1 MTQTNLP
8 VLYLRDSVLLP
19 YNDIRIEFSDE
30 LDKNILDIAESNYDN
45 YILLINLSDP
55 LEVEPDTGILPRI
68 GILGRIKSKLSLPN
82 GIMRVVLT
90 GIDRVEIVSVNNN
103 DNILNAFVI
112 PTKEYDYDEAE
123 AAALRRV
130 LYRKLDEYID
140 ISPYMSNTVIGRIT
154 EVKNISKLSDI
165 IVSELPLEYKDSFKY
180 IQIVNPMYRIKE
192 VISDLS
198 KETITVRLENE
209 IEDSLKVK
217 LEEEQKEYML
227 REKIKLI
234 KEELGEVDVKDADIL
249 KIRNKMNSLDLPDY
263 IIRRLNEEI
272 DRYSLTSSASPE
284 VTTIRTYIDWLLSL
298 PWNKLSKD
306 NTDIKKITEALDS
319 SHFGLES
326 VKRRIIEYIAVKKKT
341 NISSSPIICLVGPPG
356 VGKTS
361 LASSIAKALNKD
373 FVKVS
378 LGGINDEAE
387 ILGHRRT
394 YVGASPGK
402 IIQQMKKAKTSNP
415 VFLIDEVD
423 KLTKDYKGDPASAL
437 LEILDKEQNMK
448 FCDNYIE
455 EEFDLSNVMFI
466 LTANNIGGIPAPLL
480 DRLEII
486 ELSSYTIY
494 EKLNIAK
501 YHLIPDLLSEYRV
514 KNIKFTDNA
523 ILKIITYYTKEAGAR
538 DLYRQIDSI
547 IRKAI
552 INNDK
557 SSKVI
562 IDTGD
567 VEAYLGA
574 LKYNITINDINNK
587 TGIVNG
593 LAYTMYG
600 GNILKVTCTLY
611 PGNGKVTLTGALG
624 DVIKESIYIALSYIK
639 ANNTMFK
646 IDYKIFEEVDF
657 HFHIE
662 EGSTPKDGPSAGIT
676 IVTAILSLLK
686 NKIIPNN
693 VSMTGEI
700 TLRGKILPVGGLKEK
715 LIAATSNGIDTVYLP
730 LESSKEFSLLPSE
743 VRDNLNIIL
752 VEDYEDVYKSLF
764 KQLFL

>member
-30 LDKNILDIAESNYDN
+30 LNKNILDIAESSYDN

-306 NTDIKKITEALDS
+306 NTDIKKITEALDN

-764 KQLFL
+764 K

>member
-8 VLYLRDSVLLP
+8 ILYLRDVVLLP
-19 YNDIRIEFSDE
+19 FNDIRLEFSNDI
-30 LDKNILDIAESNYDN
+30 DKKILNIAESNYDG
-45 YILLINLSDP
+45 YVLLINLNDP
-55 LEVEPDTGILPRI
+55 LEEEPDYNTLPDI
-68 GILGRIKSKLSLPN
+68 GILGKIKSKIDLPN
-82 GIMRVVLT
+82 GITRVVMT
-90 GIDRVEIVSVNNN
+90 GIDRVEIVSINNNN
-103 DNILNAFVI
+103 DFLSAFVI
-112 PTKEYDYDEAE
+112 STKEYDYNEVEAS
-123 AAALRRV
+123 ALRRV

-165 IVSELPLEYKDSFKY
+165 IVSELPLEYNEVLKY
-180 IQIVNPMYRIKE
+180 VSITNPMNRIRE
-192 VISDLS
+192 ITLDLS
-198 KETITVRLENE
+198 KEIETVRLENE
-209 IEDSLKVK
+209 IEDNLKVK

-234 KEELGEVDVKDADIL
+234 KEELGEVDLKDADID
-249 KIRNKMNSLDLPDY
+249 KIRNKMNSLDLPES
-263 IIRRLNEEI
+263 IIKRLNEEI

-284 VTTIRTYIDWLLSL
+284 VTTIRSYIDWLLCL

-306 NTDIKKITEALDS
+306 NTDVKKITEVLNN

-326 VKRRIIEYIAVKKKT
+326 VKKRIIEYIAVKKKT
-341 NISSSPIICLVGPPG
+341 NTSNSPIICLVGPPG

-402 IIQQMKKAKTSNP
+402 IIQQMKKANTSNP

-437 LEILDKEQNMK
+437 LEILDKEQNDK

-501 YHLIPDLLSEYRV
+501 YHLIPDLLNEYKV
-514 KNIKFTDNA
+514 KNIKFTDSA
-523 ILKIITYYTKEAGAR
+523 IQKIITYYTKEAGAR

-557 SSKVI
+557 SSKIVI
-562 IDTGD
+562 DNGD

-574 LKYNITINDINNK
+574 TKYNITINDTNTK

-611 PGNGKVTLTGALG
+611 PGKGNVTLTGALG

-662 EGSTPKDGPSAGIT
+662 EGSIPKDGPSAGVT

-715 LIAATSNGIDTVYLP
+715 LIAATTNGIDTVYLP

-764 KQLFL
+764 K

>member
-8 VLYLRDSVLLP
+8 ILYLRDVVLLP
-19 YNDIRIEFSDE
+19 FNDIRLEFSNDI
-30 LDKNILDIAESNYDN
+30 DKKILNIAESNYDG
-45 YILLINLSDP
+45 YVLLINLNDP
-55 LEVEPDTGILPRI
+55 LEEEPDYNTLPDI
-68 GILGRIKSKLSLPN
+68 GILGKIKSKIDLPN
-82 GIMRVVLT
+82 GITRVVMT
-90 GIDRVEIVSVNNN
+90 GIDRVEIVSINNN
-103 DNILNAFVI
+103 DDFLSAFVI
-112 PTKEYDYDEAE
+112 STKEYDYNEVEAS
-123 AAALRRV
+123 ALRRV

-165 IVSELPLEYKDSFKY
+165 IVSELPLEYNEVLKY
-180 IQIVNPMYRIKE
+180 VSITNPMNRIRE
-192 VISDLS
+192 ITLDLS
-198 KETITVRLENE
+198 KEIETVRLENE
-209 IEDSLKVK
+209 IEDNLKVK

-234 KEELGEVDVKDADIL
+234 KEELGEVDLKDADID
-249 KIRNKMNSLDLPDY
+249 KIRNKMNSLDLPES
-263 IIRRLNEEI
+263 IIKRLNEEI

-284 VTTIRTYIDWLLSL
+284 VTTIRTYIDWLLCL

-306 NTDIKKITEALDS
+306 NTDVKKITEVLNN

-326 VKRRIIEYIAVKKKT
+326 VKKRIIEYIAVKKKT
-341 NISSSPIICLVGPPG
+341 NTSNSPIICLVGPPG

-402 IIQQMKKAKTSNP
+402 IIQQMKKANTSNP

-437 LEILDKEQNMK
+437 LEILDKEQNDK

-501 YHLIPDLLSEYRV
+501 YHLIPDLLNEYKV
-514 KNIKFTDNA
+514 KNIKFTDSA
-523 ILKIITYYTKEAGAR
+523 IQKIITYYTKEAGAR

-557 SSKVI
+557 NSKIVI
-562 IDTGD
+562 DNGD

-574 LKYNITINDINNK
+574 TKYNITINDTNTK

-611 PGNGKVTLTGALG
+611 PGKGNVTLTGALG

-662 EGSTPKDGPSAGIT
+662 EGSIPKDGPSAGVT

-715 LIAATSNGIDTVYLP
+715 LIAATTNGIDTVYLP

-764 KQLFL
+764 K

>member
-8 VLYLRDSVLLP
+8 ILYLRDVVLLP
-19 YNDIRIEFSDE
+19 FNDTRLEFSNDI
-30 LDKNILDIAESNYDN
+30 DKKILNIAESNYDG
-45 YILLINLSDP
+45 YVLLINLNDP
-55 LEVEPDTGILPRI
+55 LEEDPDYNTLPDI
-68 GILGRIKSKLSLPN
+68 GILGKIKSKIDLPN
-82 GIMRVVLT
+82 GITRVVMT
-90 GIDRVEIVSVNNN
+90 GIDRVEIVSVTNNS
-103 DNILNAFVI
+103 DILSAFVVS
-112 PTKEYDYDEAE
+112 TKEYDYNEVEAS
-123 AAALRRV
+123 ALRRV

-165 IVSELPLEYKDSFKY
+165 IVSELPLEYNEALKY
-180 IQIVNPMYRIKE
+180 VSITNPMNRIRE
-192 VISDLS
+192 ITLDLS
-198 KETITVRLENE
+198 KEIETVRLENE
-209 IEDSLKVK
+209 IEDNLKVK
-217 LEEEQKEYML
+217 LEEEQREYML

-234 KEELGEVDVKDADIL
+234 KEELGEVDLKDADID
-249 KIRNKMNSLDLPDY
+249 KIRNKMNSLDLPES
-263 IIRRLNEEI
+263 IIKRLNEEI

-284 VTTIRTYIDWLLSL
+284 VTTIRTYIDWLLCL

-306 NTDIKKITEALDS
+306 NTDVKKITEVLNN

-326 VKRRIIEYIAVKKKT
+326 VKKRIIEYIAVKKKT
-341 NISSSPIICLVGPPG
+341 NTSNSPIICLVGPPG

-402 IIQQMKKAKTSNP
+402 IIQQMKKANTSNP

-437 LEILDKEQNMK
+437 LEILDKEQNDK

-501 YHLIPDLLSEYRV
+501 YHLIPDLLNEYKV
-514 KNIKFTDNA
+514 KNIKFTDSA
-523 ILKIITYYTKEAGAR
+523 IQKIITYYTKEAGAR

-557 SSKVI
+557 SSKIVI
-562 IDTGD
+562 DNGD

-574 LKYNITINDINNK
+574 TKYNITINDTNTK

-611 PGNGKVTLTGALG
+611 PGKGNVTLTGALG

-662 EGSTPKDGPSAGIT
+662 EGSIPKDGPSAGVT

-715 LIAATSNGIDTVYLP
+715 LIAATTNGIDTVYLP

-764 KQLFL
+764 K

>member
-8 VLYLRDSVLLP
+8 ILYLRDVVLLP
-19 YNDIRIEFSDE
+19 FNDTRLEFSSDN
-30 LDKNILDIAESNYDN
+30 DKKILNIAESNYDG
-45 YILLINLSDP
+45 YVLLINLNDP
-55 LEVEPDTGILPRI
+55 LEEEPDYNTLPDI
-68 GILGRIKSKLSLPN
+68 GILGKIKSKIDLPN
-82 GIMRVVLT
+82 GITRVVMT
-90 GIDRVEIVSVNNN
+90 GIDRVEIVSINNNN
-103 DNILNAFVI
+103 DFLSAFVI
-112 PTKEYDYDEAE
+112 STKEYDYNEVEAS
-123 AAALRRV
+123 ALRRV

-165 IVSELPLEYKDSFKY
+165 IVSELPLEYNVVLKY
-180 IQIVNPMYRIKE
+180 VSITYPMNRIRE
-192 VISDLS
+192 ITLDLS
-198 KETITVRLENE
+198 KEIETVRLENE
-209 IEDSLKVK
+209 IEDNLKVK

-234 KEELGEVDVKDADIL
+234 KEELGEVDLKDADID
-249 KIRNKMNSLDLPDY
+249 KIRNKMNSLDLPES
-263 IIRRLNEEI
+263 IIKRLNEEI

-284 VTTIRTYIDWLLSL
+284 VTTIRTYIDWLLCL

-306 NTDIKKITEALDS
+306 NTDVKKITEVLNN

-326 VKRRIIEYIAVKKKT
+326 VKKRIIEYIAVKKKT
-341 NISSSPIICLVGPPG
+341 NTSNSPIICLVGPPG

-402 IIQQMKKAKTSNP
+402 IIQQMKKANTSNP

-437 LEILDKEQNMK
+437 LEILDKEQNDK

-501 YHLIPDLLSEYRV
+501 YHLIPDLLNEYKV
-514 KNIKFTDNA
+514 KNIKFTDSA
-523 ILKIITYYTKEAGAR
+523 IQKIITYYTKEAGAR

-557 SSKVI
+557 SSKIVI
-562 IDTGD
+562 DNGD

-574 LKYNITINDINNK
+574 TKYNITINDTNTK

-611 PGNGKVTLTGALG
+611 PGKGNVTLTGALG

-662 EGSTPKDGPSAGIT
+662 EGSIPKDGPSAGVT

-715 LIAATSNGIDTVYLP
+715 LIAATTNGIDTVYLP

-764 KQLFL
+764 K

>member
-8 VLYLRDSVLLP
+8 ILYLRDVVLLP
-19 YNDIRIEFSDE
+19 FNDTRLEFSSDN
-30 LDKNILDIAESNYDN
+30 DKKILNIAESNYDG
-45 YILLINLSDP
+45 YVLLINLNDP
-55 LEVEPDTGILPRI
+55 LEEEPDYNTLPDI
-68 GILGRIKSKLSLPN
+68 GILGKIKSKIDLPN
-82 GIMRVVLT
+82 GITRVVMT
-90 GIDRVEIVSVNNN
+90 GIDRVEIVSINNNN
-103 DNILNAFVI
+103 DFLSAFVI
-112 PTKEYDYDEAE
+112 STKEYDYNEVEAS
-123 AAALRRV
+123 ALRRV

-165 IVSELPLEYKDSFKY
+165 IVSELPLEYNEVLKY
-180 IQIVNPMYRIKE
+180 VSITNPMNRIRE
-192 VISDLS
+192 ITLDLS
-198 KETITVRLENE
+198 KEIETVRLENE
-209 IEDSLKVK
+209 IEDNLKVK

-234 KEELGEVDVKDADIL
+234 KEELGEVDLKDADID
-249 KIRNKMNSLDLPDY
+249 KIRNKMNSLDLPES
-263 IIRRLNEEI
+263 IIKRLNEEI

-284 VTTIRTYIDWLLSL
+284 VTTIRTYIDWLLCL

-306 NTDIKKITEALDS
+306 NTDVKKITEVLNN

-326 VKRRIIEYIAVKKKT
+326 VKKRIIEYIAVKKKT
-341 NISSSPIICLVGPPG
+341 NTSNSPIICLVGPPG

-402 IIQQMKKAKTSNP
+402 IIQQMKKANTSNP

-437 LEILDKEQNMK
+437 LEILDKEQNDK

-501 YHLIPDLLSEYRV
+501 YHLIPDLLNEYKV
-514 KNIKFTDNA
+514 KNIKFTDSA
-523 ILKIITYYTKEAGAR
+523 IQKIITYYTKEAGAR

-557 SSKVI
+557 SSKIVI
-562 IDTGD
+562 DNGD

-574 LKYNITINDINNK
+574 TKYNITINDTNTK

-611 PGNGKVTLTGALG
+611 PGKGNVTLTGALG

-639 ANNTMFK
+639 ANNTKFK
-646 IDYKIFEEVDF
+646 IDYKIFEESDF

-662 EGSTPKDGPSAGIT
+662 EGAVPKDGPSAGIT

-686 NKIIPNN
+686 NRVIDNKI
-693 VSMTGEI
+693 SMTGEI

-715 LIAATSNGIDTVYLP
+715 LISAVTNGITTVYLP
-730 LESSKEFSLLPSE
+730 LELSKELILLPSE
-743 VRDNLNIIL
+743 VKDRLDIVL
-752 VEDYEDVYKSLF
+752 VEDYEDVYKRLF
-764 KQLFL
+764 K

>member
-8 VLYLRDSVLLP
+8 ILYLRDVVLLP
-19 YNDIRIEFSDE
+19 FNDIRLEFSNDI
-30 LDKNILDIAESNYDN
+30 DKKILNIAESNYDG
-45 YILLINLSDP
+45 YVLLINLNDP
-55 LEVEPDTGILPRI
+55 LEEEPDYNTLPDI
-68 GILGRIKSKLSLPN
+68 GILGKIKSKIDLPN
-82 GIMRVVLT
+82 GITRVVMT
-90 GIDRVEIVSVNNN
+90 GIDRVEIVSINNN
-103 DNILNAFVI
+103 DDFLSAFVI
-112 PTKEYDYDEAE
+112 STKEYDYNEVEAS
-123 AAALRRV
+123 ALRRV

-165 IVSELPLEYKDSFKY
+165 IVSELPLEYNEVLKY
-180 IQIVNPMYRIKE
+180 VSITNPMNRIRE
-192 VISDLS
+192 ITLDLS
-198 KETITVRLENE
+198 KEIETVRLENE
-209 IEDSLKVK
+209 IEDNLKIK

-234 KEELGEVDVKDADIL
+234 KEELGEVDLKDADID
-249 KIRNKMNSLDLPDY
+249 KIRNKMNSLDLPES
-263 IIRRLNEEI
+263 IIKRLNEEI

-284 VTTIRTYIDWLLSL
+284 VTTIRTYIDWLLCL

-306 NTDIKKITEALDS
+306 NTDVKKITEVLNN

-326 VKRRIIEYIAVKKKT
+326 VKKRIIEYIAVKKKT
-341 NISSSPIICLVGPPG
+341 NTSNSPIICLVGPPG

-402 IIQQMKKAKTSNP
+402 IIQQMKKANTSNP

-437 LEILDKEQNMK
+437 LEILDKEQNDK

-501 YHLIPDLLSEYRV
+501 YHLIPDLLNEYKV
-514 KNIKFTDNA
+514 KNIKFTDSA
-523 ILKIITYYTKEAGAR
+523 IQKIITYYTKEAGAR

-557 SSKVI
+557 SSKIVI
-562 IDTGD
+562 DNGD

-574 LKYNITINDINNK
+574 TKYNITINDTNTK

-611 PGNGKVTLTGALG
+611 PGKGNVTLTGALG

-662 EGSTPKDGPSAGIT
+662 EGSIPKDGPSAGIT

-715 LIAATSNGIDTVYLP
+715 LIAATTNGIDTVYLP

-764 KQLFL
+764 K

>member
-8 VLYLRDSVLLP
+8 ILYLRDVVLLP
-19 YNDIRIEFSDE
+19 FNDIRLEFSNDI
-30 LDKNILDIAESNYDN
+30 DKKILNIAESNYDG
-45 YILLINLSDP
+45 YVLLINLNDP
-55 LEVEPDTGILPRI
+55 LEEEPDYNTLPNI
-68 GILGRIKSKLSLPN
+68 GILGKIKSKIDLPN
-82 GIMRVVLT
+82 GITRVVMT
-90 GIDRVEIVSVNNN
+90 GIDRVEIVSINNNN
-103 DNILNAFVI
+103 DFLSAFVI
-112 PTKEYDYDEAE
+112 STKEYDYNEVEAS
-123 AAALRRV
+123 ALRRV

-165 IVSELPLEYKDSFKY
+165 IVSELPLEYNEVLKY
-180 IQIVNPMYRIKE
+180 VNITNPMNRIRE
-192 VISDLS
+192 ITLDLS
-198 KETITVRLENE
+198 KEIETVRLENE
-209 IEDSLKVK
+209 IEDNLKVK

-234 KEELGEVDVKDADIL
+234 KEELGEVDLKDADID
-249 KIRNKMNSLDLPDY
+249 KIRNKMNSLDLPES
-263 IIRRLNEEI
+263 IIKRLNEEI

-284 VTTIRTYIDWLLSL
+284 VTTIRTYIDWLLCL

-306 NTDIKKITEALDS
+306 NTDVKKITEVLNN

-326 VKRRIIEYIAVKKKT
+326 VKKRIIEYIAVKKKT
-341 NISSSPIICLVGPPG
+341 NTSNSPIICLVGPPG

-402 IIQQMKKAKTSNP
+402 IIQQMKKANTSNP

-437 LEILDKEQNMK
+437 LEILDKEQNDK

-501 YHLIPDLLSEYRV
+501 YHLIPDLLNEYKV
-514 KNIKFTDNA
+514 KNIKFTDSA
-523 ILKIITYYTKEAGAR
+523 IQKIITYYTKEAGAR

-557 SSKVI
+557 SSKIVI
-562 IDTGD
+562 DNGD

-574 LKYNITINDINNK
+574 TKYNITINDTNTK

-611 PGNGKVTLTGALG
+611 PGKGNVTLTGALG

-662 EGSTPKDGPSAGIT
+662 EGSIPKDGPSAGVT

-715 LIAATSNGIDTVYLP
+715 LIAATTNGIDTVYLP

-764 KQLFL
+764 K

>member
-8 VLYLRDSVLLP
+8 ILYLRDVVLLP
-19 YNDIRIEFSDE
+19 FNDIRLEFSNDI
-30 LDKNILDIAESNYDN
+30 DKKILNIAESNYDG
-45 YILLINLSDP
+45 YVLLINLNDP
-55 LEVEPDTGILPRI
+55 LEEEPDYNTLPDI
-68 GILGRIKSKLSLPN
+68 GILGKIKSKIDLPN
-82 GIMRVVLT
+82 GITRVVMT
-90 GIDRVEIVSVNNN
+90 GIDRVEIVSINNN
-103 DNILNAFVI
+103 DDFLSAFVI
-112 PTKEYDYDEAE
+112 STKEYDYNEVEAS
-123 AAALRRV
+123 ALRRV

-165 IVSELPLEYKDSFKY
+165 IVSELPLEYNEVLKY
-180 IQIVNPMYRIKE
+180 VSITNPMNRIRE
-192 VISDLS
+192 ITLDLS
-198 KETITVRLENE
+198 KEIETVRLENE
-209 IEDSLKVK
+209 IEDNLKVK

-234 KEELGEVDVKDADIL
+234 KEELGEVDLKDADID
-249 KIRNKMNSLDLPDY
+249 KIRNKMNSLDLPES
-263 IIRRLNEEI
+263 IIKRLNEEI

-284 VTTIRTYIDWLLSL
+284 VTTIRTYIDWLLCL

-306 NTDIKKITEALDS
+306 NTDVKKITEVLNN

-326 VKRRIIEYIAVKKKT
+326 VKKRIIEYIAVKKKT
-341 NISSSPIICLVGPPG
+341 NTSNSPIICLVGPPG

-361 LASSIAKALNKD
+361 LASSIAKALNKN

-402 IIQQMKKAKTSNP
+402 IIQQMKKANTSNP

-437 LEILDKEQNMK
+437 LEILDKEQNDK

-501 YHLIPDLLSEYRV
+501 YHLIPDLLNEYKV
-514 KNIKFTDNA
+514 KNIKFTDSA
-523 ILKIITYYTKEAGAR
+523 IQKIITYYTKEAGAR

-557 SSKVI
+557 SSKIVI
-562 IDTGD
+562 DNGD

-574 LKYNITINDINNK
+574 TKYNITINDTNTK

-611 PGNGKVTLTGALG
+611 PGKGNVTLTGALG

-662 EGSTPKDGPSAGIT
+662 EGSIPKDGPSAGVT

-715 LIAATSNGIDTVYLP
+715 LIAATTNGIDTVYLP

-764 KQLFL
+764 K

>member
-8 VLYLRDSVLLP
+8 ILYLRDVVLLP
-19 YNDIRIEFSDE
+19 FNDTRLEFSSDN
-30 LDKNILDIAESNYDN
+30 DKKILNIAESNYDG
-45 YILLINLSDP
+45 YVLLINLNDP
-55 LEVEPDTGILPRI
+55 LEEEPDYNTLPDI
-68 GILGRIKSKLSLPN
+68 GILGKIKSKIDLPN
-82 GIMRVVLT
+82 GITRVVMT
-90 GIDRVEIVSVNNN
+90 GIDRVEIVSINNNN
-103 DNILNAFVI
+103 DFLSAFVI
-112 PTKEYDYDEAE
+112 STKEYDYNEVEAS
-123 AAALRRV
+123 ALRRV

-165 IVSELPLEYKDSFKY
+165 IVSELPLEYNEVLKY
-180 IQIVNPMYRIKE
+180 VSITNPMNRIRE
-192 VISDLS
+192 ITLDLS
-198 KETITVRLENE
+198 KEIETVRLENE
-209 IEDSLKVK
+209 IEDNLKVK

-234 KEELGEVDVKDADIL
+234 KEELGEVDLKDADID
-249 KIRNKMNSLDLPDY
+249 KIRNKMNSLDLPES
-263 IIRRLNEEI
+263 IIKRLNEEI

-284 VTTIRTYIDWLLSL
+284 VTTIRTYIDWLLCL

-306 NTDIKKITEALDS
+306 NTDVKKITEVLNN

-326 VKRRIIEYIAVKKKT
+326 VKKRIIEYIAVKKKT
-341 NISSSPIICLVGPPG
+341 NTSNSPIICLVGPPG

-402 IIQQMKKAKTSNP
+402 IIQQMKKANTSNP

-437 LEILDKEQNMK
+437 LEILDKEQNDK

-501 YHLIPDLLSEYRV
+501 YHLIPDLLNEYKV
-514 KNIKFTDNA
+514 KNIKFTDSA
-523 ILKIITYYTKEAGAR
+523 IQKIITYYTKEAGAR

-557 SSKVI
+557 SSKIVI
-562 IDTGD
+562 DNGD

-574 LKYNITINDINNK
+574 TKYNITINDTNTK

-611 PGNGKVTLTGALG
+611 PGKGNVTLTGALG
-624 DVIKESIYIALSYIK
+624 DVIKESIYIAL
-639 ANNTMFK
+639 
-646 IDYKIFEEVDF
+646 
-657 HFHIE
+657 
-662 EGSTPKDGPSAGIT
+662 
-676 IVTAILSLLK
+676 ILRLIIRCLK
-686 NKIIPNN
+686 
-693 VSMTGEI
+693 
-700 TLRGKILPVGGLKEK
+700 
-715 LIAATSNGIDTVYLP
+715 
-730 LESSKEFSLLPSE
+730 
-743 VRDNLNIIL
+743 
-752 VEDYEDVYKSLF
+752 
-764 KQLFL
+764 

>member
-8 VLYLRDSVLLP
+8 ILYLRDVVLLP
-19 YNDIRIEFSDE
+19 FNDIRLEFSNDI
-30 LDKNILDIAESNYDN
+30 DKKILNIAESNYDG
-45 YILLINLSDP
+45 YVLLINLNDP
-55 LEVEPDTGILPRI
+55 LEEEPDYNTLPDI
-68 GILGRIKSKLSLPN
+68 GILGKIKSKIDLPN
-82 GIMRVVLT
+82 GITRVVMT
-90 GIDRVEIVSVNNN
+90 GIDRVEIVSINNNN
-103 DNILNAFVI
+103 DFLSAFVI
-112 PTKEYDYDEAE
+112 STKEYDYNEVEAS
-123 AAALRRV
+123 ALRRV

-165 IVSELPLEYKDSFKY
+165 IVSELPLEYNEVLKY
-180 IQIVNPMYRIKE
+180 VSITNPMNRIRE
-192 VISDLS
+192 ITLDLS
-198 KETITVRLENE
+198 KEIETVRLENE
-209 IEDSLKVK
+209 IEDNLKVK

-234 KEELGEVDVKDADIL
+234 KEELGEVDLKDADID
-249 KIRNKMNSLDLPDY
+249 KIRNKMNSLDLPES
-263 IIRRLNEEI
+263 IIKRLNEEI

-284 VTTIRTYIDWLLSL
+284 VTTIRTYIDWLLCL

-306 NTDIKKITEALDS
+306 NTDVKKITEVLNN

-326 VKRRIIEYIAVKKKT
+326 VKKRIIEYIAVKKKT
-341 NISSSPIICLVGPPG
+341 NTSNSPIICLVGPPG

-402 IIQQMKKAKTSNP
+402 IIQQMKKANTSNP

-437 LEILDKEQNMK
+437 LEILDKEQNDK

-501 YHLIPDLLSEYRV
+501 YHLIPDLLNEYKV
-514 KNIKFTDNA
+514 KNIKFTDSA
-523 ILKIITYYTKEAGAR
+523 IQKIITYYTKEAGAR

-557 SSKVI
+557 SSKIVI
-562 IDTGD
+562 DNGD

-574 LKYNITINDINNK
+574 TKYNITINDTNTK

-611 PGNGKVTLTGALG
+611 PGKGNVTLTGALG

-646 IDYKIFEEVDF
+646 IDYKIYEEVDF

-662 EGSTPKDGPSAGIT
+662 EGSIPKDGPSAGVT

-715 LIAATSNGIDTVYLP
+715 LIAATTNGIDTVYLP

-764 KQLFL
+764 K

>member
-8 VLYLRDSVLLP
+8 ILYLRDVVLLP
-19 YNDIRIEFSDE
+19 FNDIRLEFSNDI
-30 LDKNILDIAESNYDN
+30 DKKILNIAESNYDG
-45 YILLINLSDP
+45 YVLLINLNDP
-55 LEVEPDTGILPRI
+55 LEEEPDYNTLPDI
-68 GILGRIKSKLSLPN
+68 GILGKIKSKIDLPN
-82 GIMRVVLT
+82 GITRVVMT
-90 GIDRVEIVSVNNN
+90 GIDRVEIVSINNN
-103 DNILNAFVI
+103 DDFLSAFFI
-112 PTKEYDYDEAE
+112 STKEYDYNEVEAS
-123 AAALRRV
+123 ALRRV

-165 IVSELPLEYKDSFKY
+165 IVSELPLEYNEVLKY
-180 IQIVNPMYRIKE
+180 VSITNPMNRIRE
-192 VISDLS
+192 ITLDLS
-198 KETITVRLENE
+198 KEIETVRLENE
-209 IEDSLKVK
+209 IEDNLKVK

-234 KEELGEVDVKDADIL
+234 KEELGEVDLKDADID
-249 KIRNKMNSLDLPDY
+249 KIRNKMNSLDLPES
-263 IIRRLNEEI
+263 IIKRLNEEI

-284 VTTIRTYIDWLLSL
+284 VTTIRTYIDWLLCL

-306 NTDIKKITEALDS
+306 NTDVKKITEVLNN

-326 VKRRIIEYIAVKKKT
+326 VKKRIIEYIAVKKKT
-341 NISSSPIICLVGPPG
+341 NTSNSPIICLVGPPG

-378 LGGINDEAE
+378 LGGTNDEAE

-402 IIQQMKKAKTSNP
+402 IIQQMKKANTSNP

-437 LEILDKEQNMK
+437 LEILDKEQNDK

-501 YHLIPDLLSEYRV
+501 YHLIPDLLNEYKV
-514 KNIKFTDNA
+514 KNIKFTDSA
-523 ILKIITYYTKEAGAR
+523 IQKIITYYTKEAGAR

-557 SSKVI
+557 SSKIVI
-562 IDTGD
+562 DNGD

-574 LKYNITINDINNK
+574 TKYNITINDTNTK

-611 PGNGKVTLTGALG
+611 PGKGNVTLTGALG

-662 EGSTPKDGPSAGIT
+662 EGSIPKDGPSAGVT

-715 LIAATSNGIDTVYLP
+715 LIAATTNGIDTVYLP

-764 KQLFL
+764 K

>member
-8 VLYLRDSVLLP
+8 ILYLRDVVLLP
-19 YNDIRIEFSDE
+19 FNDTRLEFSNDI
-30 LDKNILDIAESNYDN
+30 DKKILNIAESNYDG
-45 YILLINLSDP
+45 YVLLINLNDP
-55 LEVEPDTGILPRI
+55 LEEEPDYNTLPDI
-68 GILGRIKSKLSLPN
+68 GILGKIKSKIDLPN
-82 GIMRVVLT
+82 GITRVVMT
-90 GIDRVEIVSVNNN
+90 GIDRVEIVSVTNNS
-103 DNILNAFVI
+103 DILSAFVVS
-112 PTKEYDYDEAE
+112 TKEYDYNEVEAS
-123 AAALRRV
+123 ALRRV

-165 IVSELPLEYKDSFKY
+165 IVSELPLEYNEALKY
-180 IQIVNPMYRIKE
+180 VSITNPMNRIRE
-192 VISDLS
+192 ITLDLS
-198 KETITVRLENE
+198 KEIETVRLENE
-209 IEDSLKVK
+209 IEDNLKVK

-234 KEELGEVDVKDADIL
+234 KEELGEVDLKDADID
-249 KIRNKMNSLDLPDY
+249 KIRNKMNSLDLPES
-263 IIRRLNEEI
+263 IIKRLNEEI

-284 VTTIRTYIDWLLSL
+284 VTTIRTYIDWLLCL

-306 NTDIKKITEALDS
+306 NTDVKKITEVLNN

-326 VKRRIIEYIAVKKKT
+326 VKKRIIEYIAVKKKT
-341 NISSSPIICLVGPPG
+341 NTSNSPIICLVGPPG

-402 IIQQMKKAKTSNP
+402 IIQQMKKANTSNP

-437 LEILDKEQNMK
+437 LEILDKEQNDK

-501 YHLIPDLLSEYRV
+501 YHLIPDLLNEYKV
-514 KNIKFTDNA
+514 KNIKFTDSA
-523 ILKIITYYTKEAGAR
+523 IQKIITYYTKEAGAR

-557 SSKVI
+557 SSKIVI
-562 IDTGD
+562 DNGD

-574 LKYNITINDINNK
+574 TKYNITINDTNTK

-611 PGNGKVTLTGALG
+611 PGKGNVTLTGALG

-662 EGSTPKDGPSAGIT
+662 EGSIPKDGPSAGVT

-715 LIAATSNGIDTVYLP
+715 LIAATTNGIDTVYLP

-764 KQLFL
+764 K

>member
-8 VLYLRDSVLLP
+8 ILYLRDVVLLP
-19 YNDIRIEFSDE
+19 FNDIRLEFSNDI
-30 LDKNILDIAESNYDN
+30 DKKILSIAESNYDG
-45 YILLINLSDP
+45 YVLLINLNDP
-55 LEVEPDTGILPRI
+55 LEEEPDYNTLPDI
-68 GILGRIKSKLSLPN
+68 GILGKIKSKIDLPN
-82 GIMRVVLT
+82 GITRVVMT
-90 GIDRVEIVSVNNN
+90 GIDRVEIVSINNNN
-103 DNILNAFVI
+103 DFLSAFVI
-112 PTKEYDYDEAE
+112 STKEYDYNEVEAS
-123 AAALRRV
+123 ALRRV

-165 IVSELPLEYKDSFKY
+165 IVSELPLEYNEVLKY
-180 IQIVNPMYRIKE
+180 VNITNPMNRIRE
-192 VISDLS
+192 ITLDLS
-198 KETITVRLENE
+198 KEIETVRLENE
-209 IEDSLKVK
+209 IEDNLKVK

-234 KEELGEVDVKDADIL
+234 KEELGEVDLKDADID
-249 KIRNKMNSLDLPDY
+249 KIRNKMNSLDLPES
-263 IIRRLNEEI
+263 IIKRLNEEI

-284 VTTIRTYIDWLLSL
+284 VTTIRTYIDWLLCL

-306 NTDIKKITEALDS
+306 NTDVKKITEVLNN

-326 VKRRIIEYIAVKKKT
+326 VKKRIIEYIAVKKKT
-341 NISSSPIICLVGPPG
+341 NTSNSPIICLVGPPG

-402 IIQQMKKAKTSNP
+402 IIQQMKKANTSNP

-437 LEILDKEQNMK
+437 LEILDKEQNDK

-501 YHLIPDLLSEYRV
+501 YHLIPDLLNEYKV
-514 KNIKFTDNA
+514 KNIKFTDSA
-523 ILKIITYYTKEAGAR
+523 IQKIITYYTKEAGAR

-557 SSKVI
+557 SSKIVI
-562 IDTGD
+562 DNGD

-574 LKYNITINDINNK
+574 TKYNITINDTNTK

-611 PGNGKVTLTGALG
+611 PGKGNVTLTGALG

-662 EGSTPKDGPSAGIT
+662 EGSIPKDGPSAGVT

-715 LIAATSNGIDTVYLP
+715 LIAATTNGIDTVYLP

-764 KQLFL
+764 K

>member
-8 VLYLRDSVLLP
+8 ILYLRDVVLLP
-19 YNDIRIEFSDE
+19 FNDIRLEFSNDI
-30 LDKNILDIAESNYDN
+30 DKKILNIAESNYDG
-45 YILLINLSDP
+45 YVLLINLNDP
-55 LEVEPDTGILPRI
+55 LEEEPDYNTLPDI
-68 GILGRIKSKLSLPN
+68 GILGKIKSKIDLPN
-82 GIMRVVLT
+82 GITRVVMT
-90 GIDRVEIVSVNNN
+90 GIDRVEIVSINNN
-103 DNILNAFVI
+103 NGFLSAFVI
-112 PTKEYDYDEAE
+112 STKEYDYNEVEAS
-123 AAALRRV
+123 ALRRV

-165 IVSELPLEYKDSFKY
+165 IVSELPLEYNEVLKY
-180 IQIVNPMYRIKE
+180 VSITNPMNRIRE
-192 VISDLS
+192 ITLDLS
-198 KETITVRLENE
+198 KEIETVRLENE
-209 IEDSLKVK
+209 IEDNLKVK

-234 KEELGEVDVKDADIL
+234 KEELGEVDLKDADID
-249 KIRNKMNSLDLPDY
+249 KIRNKMNSLDLPES
-263 IIRRLNEEI
+263 IIKRLNEEI

-284 VTTIRTYIDWLLSL
+284 VTTIRTYIDWLLCL

-306 NTDIKKITEALDS
+306 NTDVKKITEVLNN

-326 VKRRIIEYIAVKKKT
+326 VKKRIIEYIAVKKKT
-341 NISSSPIICLVGPPG
+341 NTSNSPIICLVGPPG

-402 IIQQMKKAKTSNP
+402 IIQQMKKANTSNP

-437 LEILDKEQNMK
+437 LEILDKEQNDK

-501 YHLIPDLLSEYRV
+501 YHLIPDLLNEYKV
-514 KNIKFTDNA
+514 KNIKFTDSA
-523 ILKIITYYTKEAGAR
+523 IQKIITYYTKEAGAR

-557 SSKVI
+557 SSKIVI
-562 IDTGD
+562 DNGD

-574 LKYNITINDINNK
+574 TKYNITINDTNTK

-611 PGNGKVTLTGALG
+611 PGKGNVTLTGALG

-662 EGSTPKDGPSAGIT
+662 EGSIPKDGPSAGVT

-715 LIAATSNGIDTVYLP
+715 LIAATTNGIDTVYLP

-764 KQLFL
+764 K

>member
-1 MTQTNLP
+1 MIETNLP
-8 VLYLRDSVLLP
+8 VLYLRDVVLLP
-19 YNDIRIEFSDE
+19 FNDVRLEITNN
-30 LDKNILDIAESNYDN
+30 LDKEVLNISEANYDSH
-45 YILLINLSDP
+45 LLLVNLLDP
-55 LEVEPDTGILPRI
+55 LEEAPDYDKLPKV
-68 GILGRIKSKLSLPN
+68 GILGKIKSKIDLPN
-82 GIMRVVLT
+82 GVTRVVLS
-90 GIDRVEIVSVNNN
+90 GIDRVQ
-103 DNILNAFVI
+103 ILNITKNDKILTSFVV
-112 PTKEYDYDEAE
+112 PTKEYDYDMVEAS
-123 AAALRRV
+123 ALRRV

-165 IVSELPLEYKDSFKY
+165 IVAELPLEYHESLKY
-180 IQIVNPMYRIKE
+180 VEMVNPMYRVKE
-192 VISDLS
+192 IIEDLA
-198 KETITVRLENE
+198 KEIETVRLENE
-209 IEDSLKVK
+209 IEDNLKVR

-227 REKIKLI
+227 REKLKLI
-234 KEELGEVDVKDADIL
+234 KEELGERDLKDADIE
-249 KIRNKMNSLDLPDY
+249 KIKGKMNELNLPNN
-263 IIRRLNEEI
+263 ITLRLNEELE
-272 DRYSLTSSASPE
+272 RYSLTSQASPE
-284 VTTIRTYIDWLLSL
+284 VTTIRTYIDWLISL

-306 NTDIKKITEALDS
+306 NTDVKKITEVLDN
-319 SHFGLES
+319 SHFGLET
-326 VKRRIIEYIAVKKKT
+326 VKKRIIEYIAVKKKT
-341 NISSSPIICLVGPPG
+341 STSNSPIICLVGPPG

-437 LEILDKEQNMK
+437 LEVLDKKQNNK

-466 LTANNIGGIPAPLL
+466 LTANNISSIPSPLL

-494 EKLNIAK
+494 EKINIAK
-501 YHLIPDLLSEYRV
+501 FHLIPDLLSEYKV
-514 KNIKFTDNA
+514 KNIKFTDDA
-523 ILKIITYYTKEAGAR
+523 IQKIITFYTKEAGAR
-538 DLYRQIDSI
+538 DLSRKIDSI

-557 SSKVI
+557 NTKVT

-567 VEAYLGA
+567 VEFYLGA
-574 LKYNITINDINNK
+574 TKYNISINDINNK
-587 TGIVNG
+587 TGVVNG
-593 LAYTMYG
+593 LAYTNYG

-611 PGNGKVTLTGALG
+611 PGKGNITLTGALG

-639 ANNTMFK
+639 ANNIMFK
-646 IDYKIFEEVDF
+646 IDYKIFEEIDF

-662 EGSTPKDGPSAGIT
+662 EGSIPKDGPSAGIT

-686 NKIIPNN
+686 NKVIPSN

-715 LIAATSNGIDTVYLP
+715 LIAATANGIDTVYLP

-764 KQLFL
+764 K

>member
-8 VLYLRDSVLLP
+8 ILYLRDVVLLP
-19 YNDIRIEFSDE
+19 FNDTRLEFSNDI
-30 LDKNILDIAESNYDN
+30 DKKILNIAESNYDG
-45 YILLINLSDP
+45 YVLLINLNDP
-55 LEVEPDTGILPRI
+55 LEEEPDYNTLPDI
-68 GILGRIKSKLSLPN
+68 GILGKIKSKIDLPN
-82 GIMRVVLT
+82 GITRVVMT
-90 GIDRVEIVSVNNN
+90 GIDRVEIVSVTNNS
-103 DNILNAFVI
+103 DILSAFVVS
-112 PTKEYDYDEAE
+112 TKEYDYNEVEAS
-123 AAALRRV
+123 ALRRV

-165 IVSELPLEYKDSFKY
+165 IVSELPLEYNEVLKY
-180 IQIVNPMYRIKE
+180 VSITNPMSRIRE
-192 VISDLS
+192 ITLDLS
-198 KETITVRLENE
+198 KEIETVRLENE
-209 IEDSLKVK
+209 IEDNLKVK

-234 KEELGEVDVKDADIL
+234 KEELGEVDLKDADID
-249 KIRNKMNSLDLPDY
+249 KIRNKMNSLDLPES
-263 IIRRLNEEI
+263 IIKRLNEEI

-284 VTTIRTYIDWLLSL
+284 VTTIRTYIDWLLCL

-306 NTDIKKITEALDS
+306 NTDVKKITEVLNN

-326 VKRRIIEYIAVKKKT
+326 VKKRIIEYIAVKKKT
-341 NISSSPIICLVGPPG
+341 NTSNSPIICLVGPPG

-402 IIQQMKKAKTSNP
+402 IIQQMKKANTSNP

-437 LEILDKEQNMK
+437 LEILDKEQNDK

-501 YHLIPDLLSEYRV
+501 YHLIPDLLNEYKV
-514 KNIKFTDNA
+514 KNIKFTDSA
-523 ILKIITYYTKEAGAR
+523 IQKIITYYTKEAGAR

-557 SSKVI
+557 SSKIVI
-562 IDTGD
+562 DNGD

-574 LKYNITINDINNK
+574 TKYNITINDTNTK

-611 PGNGKVTLTGALG
+611 PGKGNVTLTGALG

-662 EGSTPKDGPSAGIT
+662 EGSIPKDGPSAGVT

-715 LIAATSNGIDTVYLP
+715 LIAATTNGIDTVYLP

-764 KQLFL
+764 K

>member
-8 VLYLRDSVLLP
+8 ILYLRDVVLLP
-19 YNDIRIEFSDE
+19 FNDIRLEFSNDI
-30 LDKNILDIAESNYDN
+30 DKKILNIAESNYDG
-45 YILLINLSDP
+45 YVLLINLNDP
-55 LEVEPDTGILPRI
+55 LEEEPDYNTLPDI
-68 GILGRIKSKLSLPN
+68 GILGKIKSKIDLPN
-82 GIMRVVLT
+82 GITRVVMT
-90 GIDRVEIVSVNNN
+90 GIDRVEIVSINNNN
-103 DNILNAFVI
+103 DFLSAFVI
-112 PTKEYDYDEAE
+112 STKEYDYNEVEAS
-123 AAALRRV
+123 ALRRV

-165 IVSELPLEYKDSFKY
+165 IVSELPLEYNEVLKY
-180 IQIVNPMYRIKE
+180 VSITNPMNRIRE
-192 VISDLS
+192 ITLDLS
-198 KETITVRLENE
+198 KEIETVRLENE
-209 IEDSLKVK
+209 IEDNLKVK

-234 KEELGEVDVKDADIL
+234 KEELGEVDLKDADID
-249 KIRNKMNSLDLPDY
+249 KIRNKMNSLDLPES
-263 IIRRLNEEI
+263 IIKRLNEEI

-284 VTTIRTYIDWLLSL
+284 VTTIRTYIDWLLCL

-306 NTDIKKITEALDS
+306 NTDVKKITEVLNN

-326 VKRRIIEYIAVKKKT
+326 VKKRIIEYIAVKKKT
-341 NISSSPIICLVGPPG
+341 NTSNSTIICLVGPPG

-402 IIQQMKKAKTSNP
+402 IIQQMKKANTSNP

-437 LEILDKEQNMK
+437 LEILDKEQNDK

-501 YHLIPDLLSEYRV
+501 YHLIPDLLNEYKV
-514 KNIKFTDNA
+514 KNIKFTDSA
-523 ILKIITYYTKEAGAR
+523 IQKIITYYTKEAGAR

-557 SSKVI
+557 SSKIVI
-562 IDTGD
+562 DNGD

-574 LKYNITINDINNK
+574 TKYNITINDTNTK

-611 PGNGKVTLTGALG
+611 PGKGNVTLTGALG

-662 EGSTPKDGPSAGIT
+662 EGSIPKDGPSAGVT

-715 LIAATSNGIDTVYLP
+715 LIAATTNGIDTVYLP

-764 KQLFL
+764 K

>member
-8 VLYLRDSVLLP
+8 ILYLRDVVLLP
-19 YNDIRIEFSDE
+19 FNDIRLEFSNDI
-30 LDKNILDIAESNYDN
+30 DKKKLNIAESNYDG
-45 YILLINLSDP
+45 YVLLINLNDP
-55 LEVEPDTGILPRI
+55 LEEEPDYNTLPDI
-68 GILGRIKSKLSLPN
+68 GILGKIKSKIDLPN
-82 GIMRVVLT
+82 GITRVVMT
-90 GIDRVEIVSVNNN
+90 GIDRVEIVSINNNN
-103 DNILNAFVI
+103 DFLSAFVI
-112 PTKEYDYDEAE
+112 STKEYDYNEVEAS
-123 AAALRRV
+123 ALRRV

-165 IVSELPLEYKDSFKY
+165 IVSELPLEYNEVLKY
-180 IQIVNPMYRIKE
+180 VSITNPMNRIRE
-192 VISDLS
+192 ITLDLS
-198 KETITVRLENE
+198 KEIETVRLENE
-209 IEDSLKVK
+209 IEDNLKVK

-234 KEELGEVDVKDADIL
+234 KEELGEVDLKDADID
-249 KIRNKMNSLDLPDY
+249 KIRNKMNSLDLPES
-263 IIRRLNEEI
+263 IIKRLNEEI

-284 VTTIRTYIDWLLSL
+284 VTTIRTYIDWLLCL

-306 NTDIKKITEALDS
+306 NTDVKKITEVLNN

-326 VKRRIIEYIAVKKKT
+326 VKKRIIEYIAVKKKT
-341 NISSSPIICLVGPPG
+341 NTSNSPIICLVGPPG

-402 IIQQMKKAKTSNP
+402 IIQQMKKANTSNP

-437 LEILDKEQNMK
+437 LEILDKEQNDK

-501 YHLIPDLLSEYRV
+501 YHLIPDLLNEYKV
-514 KNIKFTDNA
+514 KNIKFTDSA
-523 ILKIITYYTKEAGAR
+523 IQKIITYYTKEAGAR

-557 SSKVI
+557 SSKIVI
-562 IDTGD
+562 DNGD

-574 LKYNITINDINNK
+574 TKYNITINDTNTK

-611 PGNGKVTLTGALG
+611 PGKGNVTLTGALG

-662 EGSTPKDGPSAGIT
+662 EGSIPKDGPSAGVT

-715 LIAATSNGIDTVYLP
+715 LIAATTNGIDTVYLP

-764 KQLFL
+764 K

>member
-8 VLYLRDSVLLP
+8 ILYLRDVVLLP
-19 YNDIRIEFSDE
+19 FNDIRLEFSNDI
-30 LDKNILDIAESNYDN
+30 DKKILSIAESNYDG
-45 YILLINLSDP
+45 YVLLINLNDP
-55 LEVEPDTGILPRI
+55 LEEEPDYNTLPDI
-68 GILGRIKSKLSLPN
+68 GILGKIKSKIDLPN
-82 GIMRVVLT
+82 GITRVVMT
-90 GIDRVEIVSVNNN
+90 GIDRVEIVSINNN
-103 DNILNAFVI
+103 DDFLSAFVI
-112 PTKEYDYDEAE
+112 STKEYDYNEVEAS
-123 AAALRRV
+123 ALRRV

-165 IVSELPLEYKDSFKY
+165 IVSELPLEYNEVLKY
-180 IQIVNPMYRIKE
+180 VSITNPMNRIRE
-192 VISDLS
+192 ITLDLS
-198 KETITVRLENE
+198 KEIETVRLENE
-209 IEDSLKVK
+209 IEDNLKVK

-234 KEELGEVDVKDADIL
+234 KEELGEVDLKDADID
-249 KIRNKMNSLDLPDY
+249 KIRNKMNSLDLPES
-263 IIRRLNEEI
+263 IIKRLNEEI

-284 VTTIRTYIDWLLSL
+284 VTTIRTYIDWLLCL

-306 NTDIKKITEALDS
+306 NTDVKKITEVLND

-326 VKRRIIEYIAVKKKT
+326 VKKRIIEYIAVKKKT
-341 NISSSPIICLVGPPG
+341 NTSNSPIICLVGPPG

-402 IIQQMKKAKTSNP
+402 IIQQMKKANTSNP

-437 LEILDKEQNMK
+437 LEILDKEQNDK

-501 YHLIPDLLSEYRV
+501 YHLIPDLLNEYKV
-514 KNIKFTDNA
+514 KNIKFTDSA
-523 ILKIITYYTKEAGAR
+523 IQKIITYYTKEAGAR

-764 KQLFL
+764 K

>member
-8 VLYLRDSVLLP
+8 ILYLRDVVLLP
-19 YNDIRIEFSDE
+19 FNDIRLEFSNDI
-30 LDKNILDIAESNYDN
+30 DKKILNIAESNYDG
-45 YILLINLSDP
+45 YVLLINLNDP
-55 LEVEPDTGILPRI
+55 LEEEPDYNTLPDI
-68 GILGRIKSKLSLPN
+68 GILGKIKSKIDLPN
-82 GIMRVVLT
+82 GITRVVMT
-90 GIDRVEIVSVNNN
+90 GIDRVEIVSINNN
-103 DNILNAFVI
+103 DDFLSAFFI
-112 PTKEYDYDEAE
+112 STKEYDYNEVEAS
-123 AAALRRV
+123 ALRRV

-165 IVSELPLEYKDSFKY
+165 IVSELPLEYNEVLKY
-180 IQIVNPMYRIKE
+180 VSITNPMNRIRE
-192 VISDLS
+192 ITLDLS
-198 KETITVRLENE
+198 KEIETVRLENE
-209 IEDSLKVK
+209 IEDNLKVK

-234 KEELGEVDVKDADIL
+234 KEELGEVDLKDADID
-249 KIRNKMNSLDLPDY
+249 KIRNKMNSLDLPES
-263 IIRRLNEEI
+263 IIKRLNEEI

-284 VTTIRTYIDWLLSL
+284 VTTIRTYIDWLLCL

-306 NTDIKKITEALDS
+306 NTDVKKITEVLNN

-326 VKRRIIEYIAVKKKT
+326 VKKRIIEYIAVKKKT
-341 NISSSPIICLVGPPG
+341 NTSNSPIICLVGPPG

-402 IIQQMKKAKTSNP
+402 IIQQMKKANTSNP

-437 LEILDKEQNMK
+437 LEILDKEQNDK

-501 YHLIPDLLSEYRV
+501 YHLIPDLLNEYKV
-514 KNIKFTDNA
+514 KNIKFTDSA
-523 ILKIITYYTKEAGAR
+523 IQKIITYYTKEAGAR

-557 SSKVI
+557 SSKIVI
-562 IDTGD
+562 YNGD

-574 LKYNITINDINNK
+574 TKYNITINDTNTK

-611 PGNGKVTLTGALG
+611 PGKGNVTLTGALG

-662 EGSTPKDGPSAGIT
+662 EGSIPKDGPSAGVT

-715 LIAATSNGIDTVYLP
+715 LIAATTNGIDTVYLP

-764 KQLFL
+764 K